1 MRSLIKLTFIY
12 DQMDEWI
19 RLQHNGISMINGKL
33 NSELARLLYKQ
44 APFVSISMY
53 AILAV
58 VLYFF
63 WPLIPQ
69 SLMLFWGG
77 SVFAF
82 STLML
87 LLTWRYHARTSSD
100 EGEWWIRAYTY
111 LTFLQDICWGV
122 LGPISFIAE
131 NDAYRMLTLFMLGG
145 MAAGSIATR
154 GIVFRTFA
162 VSIIALLSPILIT
175 LAIQHDSVSQGML
188 LLTLIYLIFMLSV
201 GKSYS
206 SNIRQN
212 ILLWIDNEKLI
223 LELRHSNAE
232 VENAND
238 GLLKEIEQ
246 RKCIEVELLQAKE
259 RAERASEAKNHFLA
273 NVSHELRTP
282 LNGIIGFSSILEKA
296 ELTEE
301 QGGFVRQI
309 NRSANSLL
317 RNVNDIL
324 DITAIEAGHLKLYEQ
339 PFSLSTELD
348 DVLALMRPLAAQKG
362 LLLKGHFKEI
372 VNETLLGDASRLKQ
386 VITNILSNAIKYTEK
401 GGIELRVLQAEKSS
415 SSVTLRFEIEDTG
428 IGIPESSAESVFD
441 NFTQVDSF
449 DHKRVEGV
457 GLGLAIVKNLL
468 TKMGGRIWL
477 NSAPG
482 RGTTFSFE
490 LPFKL
495 ATERALTSKDTDQG
509 TESFPDELQRLNILV
524 VDDNEV
530 NRMVLTTFLRQHG
543 ISYQEASSGESALEL
558 ISNNHFDAVLLDIQ
572 MPDIS
577 GIEVAKQLIDLNH
590 EIPSLIAV
598 TAHAFPEQ
606 RSEIIA
612 AGFSEFLVK
621 PISEQGLLNVL
632 RGVTGIA
639 LDTSL
644 ATG

>member
-12 DQMDEWI
+12 DRMGEST
-19 RLQHNGISMINGKL
+19 RLQNNGISMKNGKL

-53 AILAV
+53 ALLAV
-58 VLYFF
+58 TLYFF
-63 WPLIPQ
+63 WSLIPH
-69 SLMLFWGG
+69 SLLLTWGG
-77 SVFAF
+77 TVFAF

-87 LLTWRYHARTSSD
+87 LLTWRYHAKTPSGQGD
-100 EGEWWIRAYTY
+100 GWIRAYTY
-111 LTFLQDICWGV
+111 LTFLQDISWGV
-122 LGPISFIAE
+122 IGPISFIADNE
-131 NDAYRMLTLFMLGG
+131 SYHLLILFMLGG

-154 GIVFRTFA
+154 GVVFKTYV
-162 VSIIALLSPILIT
+162 VSITALLSPILLT
-175 LAIQHDSVSQGML
+175 LAIQHDTVSKGML
-188 LLTLIYLIFMLSV
+188 LLTLIYLLFMLSV

-206 SNIRQN
+206 SSISKS
-212 ILLWIDNEKLI
+212 ILLWLDNEKLI
-223 LELRHSNAE
+223 IELNNSKTEIEH
-232 VENAND
+232 AND
-238 GLLKEIEQ
+238 GLRLEIDQ
-246 RKCIEVELLQAKE
+246 RKSIEAELLQAKE
-259 RAERASEAKNHFLA
+259 RAERASEAKNQFLA

-282 LNGIIGFSSILEKA
+282 LNGIIGFSSILEKE

-301 QGGFVRQI
+301 QSGFVSQI
-309 NRSANSLL
+309 NRSAHSLL

-339 PFSLSTELD
+339 PFSLATELQ
-348 DVLALMRPLAAQKG
+348 DVLALMRPLAAQNG
-362 LLLKGHFKEI
+362 LNLEGHFKDA
-372 VNETLLGDASRLKQ
+372 VYDTLLGDASRLRQ

-401 GGIELRVLQAEKSS
+401 GGIELRVRQVDKTPSK
-415 SSVTLRFEIEDTG
+415 VTLRFDIEDTG
-428 IGIPESSAESVFD
+428 IGIPESAADSVFD

-477 NSAPG
+477 SSAPG
-482 RGTTFSFE
+482 KGTTFSFE
-490 LPFKL
+490 LPFKI
-495 ATERALTSKDTDQG
+495 ATELPLPNKDSDLETDNAL
-509 TESFPDELQRLNILV
+509 EYLQRLNVLV
-524 VDDNEV
+524 VDDNAV

-543 ISYQEASSGESALEL
+543 ISYQEASSGKRALEL
-558 ISNNHFDAVLLDIQ
+558 IGNDHFDVVLLDIQ

-577 GIEVAKQLIDLNH
+577 GIEVARQLMNLNR

-632 RGVTGIA
+632 RSVKDVTT
-639 LDTSL
+639 DTSL
-644 ATG
+644 TT